1 MASPYDIGIHIAM
14 TNGVSPVLAIIAKD
28 MLGLNTS
35 AKKLEEAFSK
45 IGTSLKLMA
54 GGAAA
59 IVGGVE
65 LGKGFLD
72 IAEQGEK
79 LIHQKN
85 MLIRAGLQYNDVLGL
100 TADAYKRIT
109 KEVPSATAAD
119 ALRVINE
126 LRSVTGD
133 TDRAAAATPLA
144 LKVEALL
151 SNVTGKD
158 SEGDGFKLWRA
169 LEMKGITTSDPA
181 MTQKLMGA
189 MIQDIIG
196 SGDKINAGTYQAM
209 AKTGGASFIHAS
221 PEFITGPGSVLA
233 GDLGGDRAGTAM
245 QTLYQLLTGATTM
258 SKQQYEVFKAAGLID
273 GSKVSVDKGGR
284 VNAEPGAIV
293 GSLEH
298 SDNLYDWAQSIR
310 GPLMNLAK
318 GDPKVFESLLA
329 KIGRNRNSIK
339 LLTMFTDPGFG
350 DQIAKDINVWSQAM
364 GVDAGYAAM
373 MGKPGR
379 TSTPQGLEDPA
390 QAAEAAARSK
400 TDAEKMADYT
410 AVMKAFQTQW
420 ESMMMAIGGP
430 IARGMIPVLQ
440 TLTDAF
446 NRAGKWSNDHPNAIK
461 YIGEAVAALA
471 AAMVVIGGAA
481 VIAGAAALLP
491 GGIVAVG
498 IAGIS
503 LAISAFAAMNWGAVA
518 NGFNVLLEAISRFFA
533 VIDSIPGKLGFVP
546 QTPSDFPTGVQLDAA
561 YNRQNGPGG
570 MGKQDR
576 ESALGRAKMTL
587 PPPIVNSNIKVG
599 VNVTLDGRQIAALV
613 QTQIL
618 RENRTVNSSSGY
630 DASAGDS
637 HPDIG

>member
-273 GSKVSVDKGGR
+273 GSKVTVDKGGR
-284 VNAEPGAIV
+284 INAQPGAIV

-298 SDNLYDWAQSIR
+298 SDNLYDWAQSIK
-310 GPLMNLAK
+310 GPLMDLAK

-350 DQIAKDINVWSQAM
+350 DQIAKDIDIWSQAM
-364 GVDAGYAAM
+364 GADAGYAAM
-373 MGKPGR
+373 LGKPGR
-379 TSTPQGLEDPA
+379 TSTPQGIEDPA

-420 ESMMMAIGGP
+420 ESLMMAVGGP
-430 IARGMIPVLQ
+430 IAKGFIPVLQ

-461 YIGEAVAALA
+461 YIGEAVAAIA
-471 AAMVVIGGAA
+471 AALVVLGTGA
-481 VIAGAAALLP
+481 VIAGAFIIMGPVVAAVTAIAAIIATLAALNWSAVSAGFDAITEAVKKFIAFIESKMPALP
-491 GGIVAVG
+491 SLPTPGLTPDTPTPWTNSRSNLPYLNNSNMQGIGNEVR
-498 IAGIS
+498 S
-503 LAISAFAAMNWGAVA
+503 L
-518 NGFNVLLEAISRFFA
+518 
-533 VIDSIPGKLGFVP
+533 
-546 QTPSDFPTGVQLDAA
+546 
-561 YNRQNGPGG
+561 
-570 MGKQDR
+570 
-576 ESALGRAKMTL
+576 L
-587 PPPIVNSNIKVG
+587 PPPVNNNIKVG
-599 VNVTLDGRQIAALV
+599 VNVTLDGRQIASLV